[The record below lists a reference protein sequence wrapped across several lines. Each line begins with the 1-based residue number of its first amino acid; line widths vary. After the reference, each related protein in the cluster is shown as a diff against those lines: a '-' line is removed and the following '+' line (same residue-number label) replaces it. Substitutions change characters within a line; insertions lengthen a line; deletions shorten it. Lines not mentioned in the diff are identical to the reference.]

1 MISLLSK
8 YKRSIFIVVVV
19 VFIGSMF
26 FISGQIFSAASSD
39 SVAEV
44 GGKKIPYQRF
54 SLQVSRVLDSMRSSG
69 TDVSDAV
76 AKNVKQDV
84 FREMLIEELFSQQAE
99 KLNIT
104 VPDFEVAVEI
114 QNTPQFTE
122 GGAFN
127 PRLYYQTIYNEFRM
141 APKEYESWRK
151 KARLSSKF
159 KQFMYTN
166 IKVAPGEVQ
175 TYYLAKNKT
184 LKDFEKDKAKYQD
197 ELYQAKFSQVANYL
211 LRQMTAQVEIKSY
224 LEQREQGK

>member
-39 SVAEV
+39 AVADV
-44 GGKKIPYQRF
+44 GGKKILYQRF
-54 SLQVSRVLDSMRSSG
+54 SMQVNRVLDSMRGSG
-69 TDVSDAV
+69 TDVSDV
-76 AKNVKQDV
+76 VTRTVKQDV
-84 FREMLIEELFSQQAE
+84 FREMIIEELFSQQAE
-99 KLNIT
+99 KLNLT

-127 PRLYYQTIYNEFRM
+127 PRIYYQTIYNEFRM

-151 KARLSSKF
+151 KARLSNKF
-159 KQFMYTN
+159 KQFVFTN
-166 IKVAPGEVQ
+166 IKATPAEVRA
-175 TYYLAKNKT
+175 YYLTKNKN

-197 ELYQAKFSQVANYL
+197 ELYQTKFSQVANYI
-211 LRQMTAQVEIKSY
+211 LRQLQAQIEIKSY